1 LTKEWDSTSKPN
13 LTGSL
18 QAYSNKL
25 PLMIGACTTYPE
37 AKAAWDWA
45 WAETP
50 DGWDG
55 FVGAMDEFKIYN
67 IALTEGQVKKLY
79 KDEK

>member
-25 PLMIGACTTYPE
+25 PLMIGACTTYAE
-37 AKAAWDWA
+37 AKATWDWA

-50 DGWDG
+50 ESWDG